1 MLYRPMSVVILAGLL
16 AVSVACEEDEGP
28 EAEQFEATLSGA
40 AERPNPVTT
49 SATGTATF
57 TVREASVDFQITA
70 SGLTDAIL
78 GHIHGPATVD
88 QPAGVLVTL
97 FSQSA
102 SPVDLS
108 SGVLSSGA
116 FPTTAFSIR
125 TGVTLDSVL
134 FLMRNGLAYVNV
146 HTVQN
151 QSGEIRGQIL
161 RR

>member
-1 MLYRPMSVVILAGLL
+1 MSYRPMCVVMLAGLL
-16 AVSVACEEDEGP
+16 AVSVACDEDEGP
-28 EAEQFEATLSGA
+28 EAEQFDATLSGA

-57 TVREASVDFQITA
+57 TVREASVDFEITG

-78 GHIHGPATVD
+78 AHIHGPATVD
-88 QPAGVLVTL
+88 QSAGVLVTL
-97 FSQSA
+97 FNQPA
-102 SPVDLS
+102 PGIDLT
-108 SGVLSSGA
+108 SGVLSSGT

-146 HTVQN
+146 HTVAR
-151 QSGEIRGQIL
+151 QSGEIRGQL
-161 RR
+161 VRR